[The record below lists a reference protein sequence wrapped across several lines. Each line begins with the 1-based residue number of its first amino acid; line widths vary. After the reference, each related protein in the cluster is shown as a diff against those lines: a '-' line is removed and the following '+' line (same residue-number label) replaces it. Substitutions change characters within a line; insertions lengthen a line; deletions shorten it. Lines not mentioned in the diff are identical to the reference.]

1 MPKRGADEA
10 SGAAAGGDLSARQ
23 RSRLAG
29 RELGQTVRDSAG
41 HLLKLEA
48 RTPWDA
54 VDYDDKWGRE
64 WSSRCRTAQTYDQLA
79 VELSEWLLQLKPEWA
94 ARVGVADADEC
105 RTRCNAAVSAEA
117 FDCLV
122 GEIGSALLSGG
133 GAAGNGAANKKAP
146 ASSSAERQVA
156 GGAAKARSAK
166 AAAPPPACAGGS
178 IAGTVL
184 QRARGQPVSRR
195 SARALEALCTDGGE
209 LVVGR
214 HDFELEVLRADEV

>member
-10 SGAAAGGDLSARQ
+10 AGAEAGGELSARQ
-23 RSRLAG
+23 RSRQAG
-29 RELGQTVRDSAG
+29 RELGQFVRDSAG
-41 HLLKLEA
+41 QLLKLEA

-64 WSSRCRTAQTYDQLA
+64 WSSRCRTAQSYDELA
-79 VELSEWLLQLKPEWA
+79 RELSEWLLQLKPEWA
-94 ARVGVADADEC
+94 ARVGVADAEEC
-105 RTRCNAAVSAEA
+105 HARCSAAVTAEA
-117 FDCLV
+117 FDCLLS
-122 GEIGSALLSGG
+122 EIGSALLSTG
-133 GAAGNGAANKKAP
+133 GAAGNAAAKKKAS

-156 GGAAKARSAK
+156 GGAARARSAK
-166 AAAPPPACAGGS
+166 AAAPPPASAGAS
-178 IAGTVL
+178 IAGAVL

-195 SARALEALCTDGGE
+195 SARALEAVCTDGGE